1 MARVSTIDDK
11 THPEL
16 SDLMERIR
24 GARRGR
30 LINVYKLL
38 LHSPALAESWFQHN
52 NAVRWKTALDGRLRE
67 MVIIRIG
74 YVLRVPYIV
83 RQHVPNLAIPE
94 GLTLQDCEEL
104 RDWETSARFGA
115 HDRAVLA
122 YTDSMTR
129 DVDVPDEIFENLR
142 AFFDER
148 QIVELTILIG
158 TYNMHARVMSA
169 LQIDPEAAAPD

>member
-1 MARVSTIDDK
+1 MARVSTIEDN

-16 SDLMERIR
+16 SDLVERIR

-74 YVLRVPYIV
+74 YFLRVPYIV

-94 GLTLQDCEEL
+94 GLTLEECDAL
-104 RDWETSARFGA
+104 ADWEASARFGA
-115 HDRAVLA
+115 RDRAVLA
-122 YTDSMTR
+122 YADSMTR
-129 DVDVPDEIFENLR
+129 DVDVPDAIFEKLR
-142 AFFDER
+142 IFFDER

-158 TYNMHARVMSA
+158 TYNMHARVMGA
-169 LQIDPEAAAPD
+169 LRIDPETSPSG

>member
-1 MARVSTIDDK
+1 MARVSTIEDN

-38 LHSPALAESWFQHN
+38 LHSPALAESWFLHN

-83 RQHVPNLAIPE
+83 NQHVPKLAIPE
-94 GLTLQDCEEL
+94 GLTIEECGDL
-104 RDWETSARFGA
+104 RDWEASSRFGA
-115 HDRAVLA
+115 RDRAALA
-122 YTDSMTR
+122 YADSMTR
-129 DVDVPDEIFENLR
+129 DVDVPDEMFEGLKP
-142 AFFDER
+142 FFDER

-158 TYNMHARVMSA
+158 TYNMQARVVGA
-169 LQIDPEAAAPD
+169 LKIDPEAPSPG

>member
-1 MARVSTIDDK
+1 MARVSIIDDN

-16 SDLMERIR
+16 SDLIERIR

-74 YVLRVPYIV
+74 YVLAVPYIV

-94 GLTLQDCEEL
+94 GLTPEECDAL
-104 RDWETSARFGA
+104 RDWEAFSHFGA
-115 HDRAVLA
+115 RDRAVLA

-129 DVDVPDEIFENLR
+129 DIDVPDGIFENLR
-142 AFFDER
+142 TFFDER

-158 TYNMHARVMSA
+158 TYNMHARVMCA
-169 LQIDPEAAAPD
+169 LKVDPEAAPPG

>member
-1 MARVSTIDDK
+1 MARVSPIDDK

-16 SDLMERIR
+16 SDLIERIR

-74 YVLRVPYIV
+74 HLLRVPYIV

-94 GLTLQDCEEL
+94 GLTPRECEDL
-104 RDWETSARFGA
+104 RDWEASPSFTAR
-115 HDRAVLA
+115 DRATLA
-122 YTDSMTR
+122 YADSMTR
-129 DVDVPDEIFENLR
+129 DIDVPDDIFGNLTSH
-142 AFFDER
+142 FDER

-158 TYNMHARVMSA
+158 TYNMHARVMCA
-169 LQIDPEAAAPD
+169 LQIDPETG

>member
-1 MARVSTIDDK
+1 MARVSSIDDK

-16 SDLMERIR
+16 SDLIERIR

-67 MVIIRIG
+67 MVIIRLG

-94 GLTLQDCEEL
+94 GLTLEECEAL
-104 RDWETSARFGA
+104 RDWEPSSRFGA
-115 HDRAVLA
+115 RDRAILA
-122 YTDSMTR
+122 YADSMTR
-129 DVDVPDEIFENLR
+129 DVDVPDGVFEKLR
-142 AFFDER
+142 EFFDER

-158 TYNMHARVMSA
+158 TYNMHARVMCA
-169 LQIDPEAAAPD
+169 LRIDPEPAPSG